1 MTNEIQK
8 VSALEIP
15 SADTPFTQVN
25 QYGDHSVHVD
35 HVENLTVRVIENQ
48 GSPTEDNNGVPYV
61 PLTPTR
67 YDSTT
72 RIIYL
77 GTDEVKLPVQLTPQN
92 KISQQDLPYVNAL
105 CEVYSEKING
115 VVTPDAIDSLSPTL
129 RRNFAEQRKAYYSAE
144 SIQRSVREVFAD
156 GEKQFKDLKM
166 DAFDGISDTY
176 FDDRH
181 ASGYDRL
188 LAVLDKVTNIT
199 LSKSALVNI
208 IGLIAN
214 LEKKGICHILVNDGT
229 IKSWVDI
236 DE

>member
-1 MTNEIQK
+1 MANDIQK
-8 VSALEIP
+8 GSAPAIS
-15 SADTPFTQVN
+15 SAVAPITQVN
-25 QYGDHSVHVD
+25 QFGDHPVHAD
-35 HVENLTVRVIENQ
+35 HVENLHVTVIENQ
-48 GSPTEDNNGVPYV
+48 VSPVEDENGVPFV

-67 YDSTT
+67 YDSAT

-77 GTDEVKLPVQLTPQN
+77 GTEKIKLPVQLTLQST
-92 KISQQDLPYVNAL
+92 ISSQELPYVNAL
-105 CEVYSEKING
+105 CEVYAERISG
-115 VVTPDAIDSLSPTL
+115 VVTPDAIGSLPPTL

-156 GEKQFKDLKM
+156 GDKQFQSLKS
-166 DAFDGISDTY
+166 DAYDGISDTY

-199 LSKSALVNI
+199 LSKSALMNI

-229 IKSWVDI
+229 IKSWVNI